1 MKHFKIPKLHLNS
14 KECQEMFLENF
25 ILLMEYISEVWVK
38 SEEEF
43 EEFMKDESFENDFMH
58 FMSLLDSKIKV

>member
-1 MKHFKIPKLHLNS
+1 MGNS
-14 KECQEMFLENF
+14 L
-25 ILLMEYISEVWVK
+25 EYISEVWVK

-58 FMSLLDSKIKV
+58 FMSLLDNKIKVE